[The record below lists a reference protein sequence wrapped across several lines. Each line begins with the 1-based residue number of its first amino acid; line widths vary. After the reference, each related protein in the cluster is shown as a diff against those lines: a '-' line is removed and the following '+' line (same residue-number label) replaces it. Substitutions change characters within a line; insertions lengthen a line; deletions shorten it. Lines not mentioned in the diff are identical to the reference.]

1 MTRSEF
7 GYFCA
12 GAAAGALG
20 HAFYPQLKEKL
31 APSMAGAAV
40 FAQQA
45 FGDAMKNAVETVEG
59 MQRASEPVGAD
70 FFTQQPAAESPASAS
85 ARGAA

>member
-1 MTRSEF
+1 
-7 GYFCA
+7 
-12 GAAAGALG
+12 
-20 HAFYPQLKEKL
+20 
-31 APSMAGAAV
+31 MAGAAV

-70 FFTQQPAAESPASAS
+70 FFTQQPAAESSAAAS